1 MEKERCEIE
10 LEAFLKNDER
20 SISVGKQTER
30 FIKLYLATGELSE
43 AIGDALELLY
53 GSYKRDELF
62 DETFTNHFL
71 EILDGLRKYIG
82 ISITD
87 KVAYLENVTDKHI
100 NI

>member
-1 MEKERCEIE
+1 MEKDKCEIE

-30 FIKLYLATGELSE
+30 FIKLYLATEKLSS

-53 GSYKRDELF
+53 GSHNRDELF
-62 DETFTNHFL
+62 DETFTKHFL

-82 ISITD
+82 ISITEE
-87 KVAYLENVTDKHI
+87 VAYLENVTDKHI